1 MGSCG
6 QANYVKIKVRFADT
20 IAFGGDLRFASCVI
34 VVKLAGMLRMSS
46 SVFRSSWVLGL
57 VLLFCG
63 KLCV

>member
-20 IAFGGDLRFASCVI
+20 VAFGGDLRFASCVI

-46 SVFRSSWVLGL
+46 YLLLLSGFSLL
-57 VLLFCG
+57 VLIILSS
-63 KLCV
+63 L